1 MLRFNPFASSMGQSV
16 CITLLVLVTLSA
28 AIAYP
33 KPAVVPYRWEL
44 DFEPGPLRLYVDPVT
59 GASYW
64 YFTYVVTNRT
74 GDDQIWA
81 PSFVLYTDQG
91 EILSSGEGVPTVIE
105 ESVREM
111 IGNPLLEMQNE
122 VIGDLYQGREHAKD
136 GLVVWRAP
144 STDVNELS
152 LFVSGI
158 SGETARVENPISG
171 EELILRK
178 TLQRDYL
185 IRGDATARGSDPVEL
200 VDERWVLR

>member
-1 MLRFNPFASSMGQSV
+1 MLRFNPFASLSGQV
-16 CITLLVLVTLSA
+16 GCIALLVLATLSA

-44 DFEPGPLRLYVDPVT
+44 DFDAGPLRLYADPVT

-74 GDDQIWA
+74 SDDQIWA

-91 EILSSGEGVPTVIE
+91 EILSSGEDVPSVVE
-105 ESVREM
+105 ESIREM

-136 GLVVWRAP
+136 GLVVWQAP

-178 TLQRDYL
+178 TLQRNYL
-185 IRGDATARGSDPVEL
+185 IRGDAAARGSDPGGM
-200 VDERWVLR
+200 VDDRWVLR

>member
-1 MLRFNPFASSMGQSV
+1 MLRFNPLASSRSQAG
-16 CITLLVLVTLSA
+16 CITLLLSAMLSA

-33 KPAVVPYRWEL
+33 KPAAVPYRWEL
-44 DFEPGPLRLYVDPVT
+44 DFEPGSLRLFVDPVS
-59 GASYW
+59 GESYW

-74 GDDQIWA
+74 GRDQIWA

-91 EILSSGEGVPTVIE
+91 EILTSGMDVPTFIE
-105 ESVREM
+105 NAVRDM
-111 IGNPLLEMQNE
+111 LGNPLLEMQNE
-122 VIGDLYQGREHAKD
+122 IIGDLYQGREHAKD

-185 IRGDATARGSDPVEL
+185 IRGDAAARGSDPVEMI
-200 VDERWVLR
+200 DERWVLR